1 MRKLLPDSWGFMCP
15 VHTPDGSPCGLL
27 LHLTAACRVA
37 TAPPGEPDSVQAA
50 IAMVRAARSVPS
62 MWRILHGAC
71 LSGASHAPAAACCGC
86 AGFVATCQQGA
97 DC

>member
-37 TAPPGEPDSVQAA
+37 TAPPDESDSVQAA
-50 IAMVRAARSVPS
+50 ITMVSCTS
-62 MWRILHGAC
+62 CCHGLPLICVC
-71 LSGASHAPAAACCGC
+71 LG
-86 AGFVATCQQGA
+86 
-97 DC
+97 